1 MNRPTEFGLIVCC
14 VILVC
19 GGLFLSL
26 DNQDNAIAFLD
37 LAKIT
42 LSGLIGYSV
51 HPMVNSR
58 E

>member
-1 MNRPTEFGLIVCC
+1 MNRPTEFGLIFCC
-14 VILVC
+14 VILVG

-51 HPMVNSR
+51 HPIVNSR

>member
-1 MNRPTEFGLIVCC
+1 MRITEFGLLLCC
-14 VILVC
+14 LVLVC
-19 GGLFLSL
+19 GSLVLSL
-26 DNQDNAIAFLD
+26 DDPNNAIAFLD

-51 HPMVNSR
+51 HPIVNSH

>member
-1 MNRPTEFGLIVCC
+1 MRVTEFGLLLCC
-14 VILVC
+14 LVLVC
-19 GGLFLSL
+19 GSL
-26 DNQDNAIAFLD
+26 LLALNDPNNAIAFLD

-51 HPMVNSR
+51 HPIVKSH

>member
-1 MNRPTEFGLIVCC
+1 MKRLTEFGLIFCA
-14 VILVC
+14 LVLV
-19 GGLFLSL
+19 GGSLVLSL
-26 DNQDNAIAFLD
+26 DDPTIALAFLD

-51 HPMVNSR
+51 HPVVNPH

>member
-1 MNRPTEFGLIVCC
+1 MKRLTEFGLIFCC
-14 VILVC
+14 LILAC
-19 GGLFLSL
+19 GSLILSL
-26 DNQDNAIAFLD
+26 DDPTIASAFLD

-51 HPMVNSR
+51 HPVVNPH

>member
-1 MNRPTEFGLIVCC
+1 MSRITEFGLIFCG

-19 GGLFLSL
+19 GGFFLSL
-26 DNQDNAIAFLD
+26 DNQDNAVAFLD

>member
-1 MNRPTEFGLIVCC
+1 MRVTEFGLMFCC
-14 VILVC
+14 LILVC
-19 GGLFLSL
+19 GSLFLAL
-26 DNQDNAIAFLD
+26 DDSNNAIAFLD

-51 HPMVNSR
+51 HPLVNPH

>member
-1 MNRPTEFGLIVCC
+1 MRVTEFGLLLCC
-14 VILVC
+14 LVLVC
-19 GGLFLSL
+19 GSLFLAL
-26 DNQDNAIAFLD
+26 DDQANAIAFLD

-51 HPMVNSR
+51 HPLVNKH

>member
-1 MNRPTEFGLIVCC
+1 MKRLTEFGLFLCC
-14 VILVC
+14 LILVC
-19 GGLFLSL
+19 GSLVLSL
-26 DNQDNAIAFLD
+26 DNPNNAIAFLD

-51 HPMVNSR
+51 HPMVNPH

>member
-1 MNRPTEFGLIVCC
+1 MNRPTELGLIFCC

-37 LAKIT
+37 LAKII

-51 HPMVNSR
+51 HPIVNSR
-58 E
+58 K

>member
-1 MNRPTEFGLIVCC
+1 MRITEFGLLLCC
-14 VILVC
+14 LVLVC
-19 GGLFLSL
+19 GSLFLAL
-26 DNQDNAIAFLD
+26 DDPNSAIAFLD

-51 HPMVNSR
+51 HPIVNSH

>member
-1 MNRPTEFGLIVCC
+1 MNRTIEFGLIFCS
-14 VILVC
+14 VIFVC

-42 LSGLIGYSV
+42 LSGLIGYSA
-51 HPMVNSR
+51 HPVVNPH

>member
-1 MNRPTEFGLIVCC
+1 MRVTELGLLLCC
-14 VILVC
+14 LILIC
-19 GGLFLSL
+19 GSLFLAL
-26 DNQDNAIAFLD
+26 DDGANAIAFLD

-51 HPMVNSR
+51 HPMVNPH

>member
-1 MNRPTEFGLIVCC
+1 MKRVTEFGLIFCC
-14 VILVC
+14 LILVC
-19 GGLFLSL
+19 GSLVLSL
-26 DNQDNAIAFLD
+26 DDPAIALAFLD

-51 HPMVNSR
+51 HPIINSH